1 MRNKLL
7 YVSLVLFSFLTANQ
21 ALFAQNP
28 QEIVLTI
35 EGLSVDEKLNHFNN
49 GEALRGQMKF
59 MDAIAEY
66 EKVIIS
72 GETCG
77 KESEAHYN
85 IGLCYTWLGKLDS
98 AAAIFED
105 VIRIYPGDGLAVGYA
120 QYGLAWVDV
129 QKENYENAIVRLKNT
144 LNSQVCKDI
153 ELNAMMQFAIGRIY
167 GAYLRDWQKA
177 GEFFKL
183 VLEKYPNTKVANH
196 PYVKQLKD

>member
-1 MRNKLL
+1 MFRSE
-7 YVSLVLFSFLTANQ
+7 SLR
-21 ALFAQNP
+21 
-28 QEIVLTI
+28 
-35 EGLSVDEKLNHFNN
+35 K
-49 GEALRGQMKF
+49 QMKF
-59 MDAIAEY
+59 NEAIAEY
-66 EKVIIS
+66 NKVIS
-72 GETCG
+72 GGETCG

-129 QKENYENAIVRLKNT
+129 QKENYENAIIRLENT
-144 LNSQVCKDI
+144 LNSQICKDI

-177 GEFFKL
+177 GEFFKI
-183 VLEKYPNTKVANH
+183 VLERSEERRIGKECRSRW
-196 PYVKQLKD
+196 

>member
-7 YVSLVLFSFLTANQ
+7 YVSLVLFSFLTAKQ

-35 EGLSVDEKLNHFNN
+35 EGLSVDENLNHFNN

-59 MDAIAEY
+59 NEAIAEY
-66 EKVIIS
+66 NKVIS
-72 GETCG
+72 GGESCG

-98 AAAIFED
+98 AATIFGD
-105 VIRIYPGDGLAVGYA
+105 VIRIYSGDGLAVGYA

-129 QKENYENAIVRLKNT
+129 QKENYENAIIRLENT
-144 LNSQVCKDI
+144 LNSQVCKDM
-153 ELNAMMQFAIGRIY
+153 ELNAMMQFAIGKIY

-183 VLEKYPNTKVANH
+183 VSERYPNTKIANH
-196 PYVKQLKD
+196 PYLKELKK